1 MADRYT
7 GQAVSDSS
15 IRHAGTPTINTSTF
29 KIVCGATYYIL
40 VILPSRLM
48 KKLFDDVN
56 FGKLLNIVS
65 IFL

>member
-15 IRHAGTPTINTSTF
+15 IRHAGIPTINTSTF
-29 KIVCGATYYIL
+29 KIVCGASL
-40 VILPSRLM
+40 RLM

-56 FGKLLNIVS
+56 FGKLFNNCFNYFVVICNC
-65 IFL
+65 